1 MYAIKGNLTMSSS
14 SKKEIN
20 ANIRKN
26 IRIPTMDNEELV
38 LYLNTSL
45 ENITNQLISYFEE
58 KTTSNFRKFQLGS
71 VETEFSIT
79 YGISRSN
86 GLITLANWLF
96 DLPKMIKIY
105 MLQFIIVKE
114 SILHYFNLNIDYNFS
129 EIEEV
134 ITNIITMLLLAE
146 VFSINAFDSPLISSI
161 RARIYPSEIC
171 GKDNGFWDN
180 LLRLL
185 FFKKIPSADVL
196 KLAREIFS
204 NRTEDVSQED
214 IIKVFSK
221 WVFDTAVK
229 EEDVIIPIY
238 LTDRL
243 ITIVDQLLE
252 FGYENGSAPNIASK
266 VDLHENTI
274 RNQMTYL
281 TQHYSTYWR
290 PEFNL
295 EKLNLNNY
303 FLRIQMKDTSSFEKV
318 SKMIVNI
325 PYVRSVYH
333 SKYPENQIIYSPH
346 LFCPH
351 ITANNL
357 DAKLLELQ
365 NKNIIDNYTLQIV
378 RERKHY
384 ATISNYPFEPKKKTF
399 QDLIDGKHNEI
410 LRKYVFSH
418 SKKEF
423 SMEIEDEVPF
433 DYNLLYFLSILRSK
447 YLLRSRYGVLISEL
461 PKLYE
466 LNNISNVDVIKQTD
480 FLNQIEIRARK
491 RGLLTYCFF
500 IRSLTRKGSDILV
513 TELQNI
519 DDYPKKLLD
528 EVIEKLR
535 VFSFLGQITLHDR
548 IIFTMPGVSHQH
560 YIKEIIQNKLKKAEM
575 EAIFYTIGI
584 ANYKMIPMHELYDFD
599 DQKWKIIGI

>member
-1 MYAIKGNLTMSSS
+1 MSSS

-26 IRIPTMDNEELV
+26 IRIPVMKNEELV

-45 ENITNQLISYFEE
+45 ENITNQLTTYFEE
-58 KTTSNFRKFQLGS
+58 ETINNFRKFQIDS

-79 YGISRSN
+79 YGISRSD
-86 GLITLANWLF
+86 GLITLADWLF

-105 MLQFIIVKE
+105 ILQFIVVKE
-114 SILHYFNLNIDYNFS
+114 SILHYFNSNIDHKFI
-129 EIEEV
+129 EIEEA
-134 ITNIITMLLLAE
+134 ITNITTMLLLAE
-146 VFSINAFDSPLISSI
+146 VFSINAFDSPLIASI

-171 GKDNGFWDN
+171 GKANFFWDN

-185 FFKKIPSADVL
+185 FIKKIPSADLL
-196 KLAREIFS
+196 KLAKEIFS

-252 FGYENGSAPNIASK
+252 FGYENGSARKIASK

-281 TQHYSTYWR
+281 TQHYSTFWR

-303 FLRIQMKDTSSFEKV
+303 FLRIQMKDSSSFDKI
-318 SKMIVNI
+318 SQMIIKI
-325 PYVRSVYH
+325 PYIRSVYH
-333 SKYPENQIIYSPH
+333 SKYPEKQIIYSPH

-351 ITANNL
+351 IIANNL

-378 RERKHY
+378 REKKHH
-384 ATISNYPFEPKKKTF
+384 ATISNYPFDPKKKTF
-399 QDLIDGKHNEI
+399 QDLIDGKHNDI
-410 LRKYVFSH
+410 LRKYVFMH

-423 SMEIEDEVPF
+423 SMEIEDEIPF
-433 DYNLLYFLSILRSK
+433 DYNLLYFLSILRNK
-447 YLLRSRYGVLISEL
+447 YLLRSRYGVVISEL
-461 PKLYE
+461 SKLYE
-466 LNNISNVDVIKQTD
+466 LNDISNVDVIKQTD

-500 IRSLTRKGSDILV
+500 IRSLTRRGSDILV

-519 DDYPKKLLD
+519 DEYPKKLLE

-560 YIKEIIQNKLKKAEM
+560 YIKEIIENELSKANM
-575 EAIFYTIGI
+575 KAIFYTIGV
-584 ANYKMIPMHELYDFD
+584 ANSKVIDMHELYDFEEE
-599 DQKWKIIGI
+599 KWKIVGI

>member
-1 MYAIKGNLTMSSS
+1 MSSS

-26 IRIPTMDNEELV
+26 IRIPVMENEELV

-45 ENITNQLISYFEE
+45 ENITNLLTTYFEE
-58 KTTSNFRKFQLGS
+58 ETISNFRKFQIGS

-86 GLITLANWLF
+86 GVITLADWLF
-96 DLPKMIKIY
+96 DLPKMIKSY

-114 SILHYFNLNIDYNFS
+114 SILHYFNSNMDYNFI
-129 EIEEV
+129 EIEEA
-134 ITNIITMLLLAE
+134 ITNITTMLLLAE
-146 VFSINAFDSPLISSI
+146 VFSINAFDNPLISSI

-171 GKDNGFWDN
+171 GKDHGFWDN

-185 FFKKIPSADVL
+185 FFKKIPSVDIL

-204 NRTEDVSQED
+204 NRTEAVSQED

-281 TQHYSTYWR
+281 TQHYSTNWR

-303 FLRIQMKDTSSFEKV
+303 FLRIQMKDSNSFDKV
-318 SKMIVNI
+318 SQMIIKI
-325 PYVRSVYH
+325 PYIRSVFH
-333 SKYPENQIIYSPH
+333 SKYPEKQTIYSPH

-351 ITANNL
+351 IIANNL

-378 RERKHY
+378 REKKHH
-384 ATISNYPFEPKKKTF
+384 AAISNYPFDPKKKTF
-399 QDLIDGKHNEI
+399 QDLIDGKHNKI
-410 LRKYVFSH
+410 LRKYVFMH

-423 SMEIEDEVPF
+423 SMEIEDEIPF
-433 DYNLLYFLSILRSK
+433 DYNLLYFLSILRNK
-447 YLLRSRYGVLISEL
+447 YLLRSRYGVVISEL

-466 LNNISNVDVIKQTD
+466 LNDISNVDVIKQTD

-500 IRSLTRKGSDILV
+500 IRSLTRRGSDILV
-513 TELQNI
+513 TELQDI
-519 DDYPKKLLD
+519 DEYPKNLLE

-548 IIFTMPGVSHQH
+548 IIFTIPGVSHQH
-560 YIKEIIQNKLKKAEM
+560 YIKEIIENELNKANMK
-575 EAIFYTIGI
+575 AIFYTIGI
-584 ANYKMIPMHELYDFD
+584 ANSKVLKMHELYDFD
-599 DQKWKIIGI
+599 EEKWKIVGI

>member
-1 MYAIKGNLTMSSS
+1 MSSS
-14 SKKEIN
+14 SQKEIN

-26 IRIPTMDNEELV
+26 IHIPAKDNEELV
-38 LYLNTSL
+38 LFLNSSL
-45 ENITNQLISYFEE
+45 KNITNQLTSFFEE
-58 KTTSNFRKFQLGS
+58 KTVSNFKKFQLGL
-71 VETEFSIT
+71 VETDFSIT
-79 YGISRSN
+79 YGYLRSN
-86 GLITLANWLF
+86 GLIILADWLF
-96 DLPKMIKIY
+96 DLPKMIKNY

-114 SILHYFNLNIDYNFS
+114 SILHYFNVKKDHIFS

-134 ITNIITMLLLAE
+134 ITNITSILLLAE
-146 VFSINAFDSPLISSI
+146 VFSINAFDSPLIASI

-171 GKDNGFWDN
+171 GKDNVFWDN

-185 FFKKIPSADVL
+185 FCKKIPFANVL
-196 KLAREIFS
+196 KLAKEIFS
-204 NRTEDVSQED
+204 NRTEDITQED
-214 IIKVFSK
+214 IINVFSK

-238 LTDRL
+238 LTNRL
-243 ITIVDQLLE
+243 ISIVDQLLE

-266 VDLHENTI
+266 TNLHENTI

-281 TQHYSTYWR
+281 TQHYSTFWR
-290 PEFNL
+290 PEINL
-295 EKLNLNNY
+295 EKINLNNY
-303 FLRIQMKDTSSFEKV
+303 FLRIQMKDSNSFEKV
-318 SKMIVNI
+318 SQMIINI
-325 PYVRSVYH
+325 PYVMSVYH
-333 SKYPENQIIYSPH
+333 GKYPENQIIYSPH

-351 ITANNL
+351 IIANNL
-357 DAKLLELQ
+357 DAKLLDLQ
-365 NKNIIDNYTLQIV
+365 NKKIIDNYTLQIT
-378 RERKHY
+378 REKKHH

-399 QDLIDGKHNEI
+399 QDLIDGKHNQI

-423 SMEIEDEVPF
+423 SMEIEDDIPF

-447 YLLRSRYGVLISEL
+447 YLLRSRYGVAISEL

-466 LNNISNVDVIKQTD
+466 LNDISSVDVIKQTD

-500 IRSLTRKGSDILV
+500 IRSLTRRGSDILV
-513 TELQNI
+513 TEIKNI
-519 DDYPKKLLD
+519 DDYPKKLLN

-560 YIKEIIQNKLKKAEM
+560 YIKEIIQNELNKTEM

-584 ANYKMIPMHELYDFD
+584 ANSKILSLHDLYDFD
-599 DQKWKIIGI
+599 NQKWKIIGI

>member
-1 MYAIKGNLTMSSS
+1 MSTS

-26 IRIPTMDNEELV
+26 IRIPTVDNEELI
-38 LYLNTSL
+38 LYLSTSL
-45 ENITNQLISYFEE
+45 SNISKLLSSFFDENTIP
-58 KTTSNFRKFQLGS
+58 KFRKIQLGS
-71 VETEFSIT
+71 VETDFSAT
-79 YGISRSN
+79 YGIYRSN
-86 GLITLANWLF
+86 GLITLADWIF
-96 DLPKMIKIY
+96 DLPKMIKVYI
-105 MLQFIIVKE
+105 LQFIIVKE
-114 SILHYFNLNIDYNFS
+114 SVLHNINSNIDYFFS

-134 ITNIITMLLLAE
+134 ITNIITILLLAE
-146 VFSINAFDSPLISSI
+146 VFSINAFDSPLIASI

-171 GKDNGFWDN
+171 GKDTSFWDN

-185 FFKKIPSADVL
+185 FIKKIPSENVL
-196 KLAREIFS
+196 KLAKEIFS
-204 NRTEDVSQED
+204 NRTEDVSQDD

-252 FGYENGSAPNIASK
+252 FGYENGSAPNIATK
-266 VDLHENTI
+266 IDLHENTI

-281 TQHYSTYWR
+281 TQYYSTFWR

-303 FLRIQMKDTSSFEKV
+303 FLRIQMKDSGSFEKV
-318 SKMIVNI
+318 SQMIINI
-325 PYVRSVYH
+325 PYIKSVYH
-333 SKYPENQIIYSPH
+333 GKYPEKQIIYSPH

-351 ITANNL
+351 IIANNL
-357 DAKLLELQ
+357 DSKLLELQ
-365 NKNIIDNYTLQIV
+365 KKNIIDNYTLQIV
-378 RERKHY
+378 REKKHY
-384 ATISNYPFEPKKKTF
+384 ATISNYPFDPKKKTF
-399 QDLIDGKHNEI
+399 QDLIDGKHNQI

-423 SMEIEDEVPF
+423 SMEIEDDIPF
-433 DYNLLYFLSILRSK
+433 DYNLLYFLSILHNK
-447 YLLRSRYGVLISEL
+447 YLLRSRYGVATSEL

-466 LNNISNVDVIKQTD
+466 INKISNVDVIKQTD

-500 IRSLTRKGSDILV
+500 IRSLTRRGSDILV

-519 DDYPKKLLD
+519 DDYPKKVLE

-560 YIKEIIQNKLKKAEM
+560 FIKEIIQSELNKAEM
-575 EAIFYTIGI
+575 KALFYTIGI
-584 ANYKMIPMHELYDFD
+584 ANSKLLSMHELYDFKE
-599 DQKWKIIGI
+599 QKWKIVGI